1 MLLTNAVMVLW
12 GIVNREQWEVCS
24 LRCSERGLQP
34 RICDR
39 VIRVDDIPV
48 LPGWKGRLS
57 LILLLANDI
66 TGEEGSGSGLG
77 DVGDEVFA
85 DVDIAY
91 KGATLIKPFSSGKR
105 TVRGWWGEN
114 RFETDFNIFPDLP
127 HFLGHIRK
135 AGQTFLSTI
144 SQSLDPHFTRGWRG
158 REETN

>member
-1 MLLTNAVMVLW
+1 MT
-12 GIVNREQWEVCS
+12 
-24 LRCSERGLQP
+24 
-34 RICDR
+34 

-91 KGATLIKPFSSGKR
+91 KGATVIKPFRLGKEQFGGDG
-105 TVRGWWGEN
+105 VR
-114 RFETDFNIFPDLP
+114 IDLRQISIYFRIY
-127 HFLGHIRK
+127 H
-135 AGQTFLSTI
+135 TFLVI
-144 SQSLDPHFTRGWRG
+144 SERLGKLSYRQLASH
-158 REETN
+158 

>member
-1 MLLTNAVMVLW
+1 M
-12 GIVNREQWEVCS
+12 
-24 LRCSERGLQP
+24 RCSERGLQP

-91 KGATLIKPFSSGKR
+91 KGATVIKQFRLGKEQFGGDG
-105 TVRGWWGEN
+105 VR
-114 RFETDFNIFPDLP
+114 IDLRQISIYFRIY
-127 HFLGHIRK
+127 H
-135 AGQTFLSTI
+135 TFLVI
-144 SQSLDPHFTRGWRG
+144 SERLGKLSYRQLASH
-158 REETN
+158 